1 MLLHN
6 IKHQFAMCNHVPG
19 GAPCPEVP
27 GRDLCAYR
35 FRWRHRGR
43 IIVAGMGVSLRPSG
57 RARHGHEGQRGRA
70 VSEKIK
76 RGHSASRTDTI
87 LGVGVRVEGTV
98 VFSGVLRN
106 QGEIVG
112 DISSADDPAGTL
124 VIGKSGK
131 VVGTIRTAHVVVG
144 GRIEGNVDAAG
155 SVEVQDGASV
165 VGDIGY
171 ESIVVDAGGCIDG
184 VLRSRPATAGEH
196 LATRQIPANEV
207 EVPPVVHSEPAY
219 VASPEAAT
227 VRRKPA
233 WRRPLVIV
241 LLAVV
246 VGSFVLAGRNPVES
260 RDAATDATAGS
271 AVEASTQF
279 AEAKPVPSPVAEPP
293 AVQEAVQPPP
303 EPVPVEAPA
312 KPSPAAVPAT
322 PAPTG
327 EIAVVRGDS
336 PGKPADFLYVICNE
350 PCALVRKKHD
360 ATGEG
365 TRIELP
371 EGATKRVAI
380 ARNEVLRVAKGQDV
394 DMFFQG
400 RKVGLH
406 TIRSGTWMSFVPH
419 GSDK

>member
-1 MLLHN
+1 MRP
-6 IKHQFAMCNHVPG
+6 A
-19 GAPCPEVP
+19 GA
-27 GRDLCAYR
+27 
-35 FRWRHRGR
+35 RGR
-43 IIVAGMGVSLRPSG
+43 VTKDKGAG
-57 RARHGHEGQRGRA
+57 Q

-87 LGVGVRVEGTV
+87 LGAGVRVEGSI

-124 VIGKSGK
+124 VIGRSGK
-131 VVGTIRTAHVVVG
+131 VSGTIRTAHVVVG
-144 GRIEGNVDAAG
+144 GHIEGNVEAAG
-155 SVEVQDGASV
+155 SVEVQEGASV
-165 VGDIGY
+165 VGDVGY
-171 ESIVVDAGGCIDG
+171 ESIAVDAGGCIDG
-184 VLRSRPATAGEH
+184 ALRPRPATAGEP
-196 LATRQIPANEV
+196 LAPRPIPANDV
-207 EVPPVVHSEPAY
+207 EASPPVHSEPAY
-219 VASPEAAT
+219 AASPGT
-227 VRRKPA
+227 PVVRRQLA

-246 VGSFVLAGRNPVES
+246 VGLFVLGRRNPVES
-260 RDAATDATAGS
+260 RDAAADTTGS
-271 AVEASTQF
+271 VVEAPPQL

-293 AVQEAVQPPP
+293 AVQEAVKPPP
-303 EPVPVEAPA
+303 EPVSSKPAEEAPA

-336 PGKPADFLYVICNE
+336 PDKSSDFLFVICNE

-360 ATGEG
+360 ATGDG
-365 TRIELP
+365 TRIEFS

-394 DMFFQG
+394 NMFYQG
-400 RKVGLH
+400 RKVALH
-406 TIRSGTWMSFVPH
+406 TIRSGTWMSFVPY
-419 GSDK
+419 GSDE